1 MGKNCKFK
9 KGWTKQI
16 SLRRCHLSKDHEGG
30 GGVSPLVAGGRDALA
45 EVIHLRQEHAKA
57 AKIESVKE

>member
-1 MGKNCKFK
+1 M
-9 KGWTKQI
+9 
-16 SLRRCHLSKDHEGG
+16 SKDHEGG